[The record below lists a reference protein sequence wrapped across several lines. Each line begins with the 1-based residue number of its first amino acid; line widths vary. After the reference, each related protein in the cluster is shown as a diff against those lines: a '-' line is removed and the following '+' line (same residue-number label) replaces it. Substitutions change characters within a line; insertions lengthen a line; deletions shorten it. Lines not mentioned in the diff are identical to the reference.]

1 MIENQYILNGEK
13 IQEIQK
19 EFDKLVHKSIIL
31 RNLFMKYNV
40 KKERKYGETIIE
52 KVKVMFEQLQSNLK
66 ELSDYFDNNC

>member
-1 MIENQYILNGEK
+1 
-13 IQEIQK
+13 
-19 EFDKLVHKSIIL
+19 
-31 RNLFMKYNV
+31 MKYNV